1 MMVRK
6 VIVPSE
12 LVRNS
17 EVNVLTMAGL
27 EAMEAENKNQ
37 AEAKKN
43 KLAHAI
49 RVAGVKKRKE
59 EARVRKVTQAR
70 ERKEA
75 LAKKLE

>member
-1 MMVRK
+1 MVRK
-6 VIVPSE
+6 VRVPSE

-27 EAMEAENKNQ
+27 EAMEV
-37 AEAKKN
+37 EAKKN
-43 KLAHAI
+43 KLARAK
-49 RVAGVKKRKE
+49 RVAGVEKRKE